1 MAILLV
7 PDVTLYPASYP
18 RAVLK
23 EELELLSA
31 WYPIATVFAPV
42 VLDLKAQKPKTVF
55 EEILHEPRPR
65 VIPLMERFPS
75 RALILSLSVL
85 LVRITRSIASVVQR
99 KFVDARVQE
108 LPRIHQSAN
117 APLAAES
124 DCQLPIP
131 LASETSTFPFPG
143 FPPAIRICQLI
154 STFAPAIGATVP
166 KPIRLFVESIY
177 IFPA

>member
-42 VLDLKAQKPKTVF
+42 TLDLSAQNPKVVF
-55 EEILHEPRPR
+55 DEILPEPRPM
-65 VIPLMERFPS
+65 VMPLMERFPS

-99 KFVDARVQE
+99 KFVDARVQVFPI
-108 LPRIHQSAN
+108 LLHSVA
-117 APLAAES
+117 LGGAA
-124 DCQLPIP
+124 CQLAIP
-131 LASETSTFPFPG
+131 VVSLMRTFPDH
-143 FPPAIRICQLI
+143 
-154 STFAPAIGATVP
+154 
-166 KPIRLFVESIY
+166 
-177 IFPA
+177 